1 MLWWKFFNFQ
11 LIIFFFGRDQTHPL
25 NDPLFHLF
33 HFSTSRFQLPRLSSP
48 LPCASFPS
56 TYPATAEINLRPA
69 STAFTNMCPGRLQ
82 TNLNISSSCISFLM
96 TLCFVCL
103 LDLVPVC
110 PELSNPRASPSYFS
124 QYSKRYC
131 FIVGIITKISILMF
145 DGGHM
150 Y

>member
-82 TNLNISSSCISFLM
+82 TNLNISSSCISFLL

-131 FIVGIITKISILMF
+131 LKLFYSWHNHQNQHFNV
-145 DGGHM
+145 
-150 Y
+150 